1 MNNNL
6 SFNDLWRKKVS
17 RIGTIMIPIIMVS
30 MFLPVIYLKVR
41 YGVFPEW
48 SVALSSWGTIAAAFC
63 AYYIIEPLSYYPILG
78 LSGTYM
84 AFTSGSISDIR
95 MPASAV
101 AQEAVGVPYGS
112 DEGAVV
118 STIGVA
124 GSVFTTLV
132 VVFITAI
139 FGTSIIELFPE
150 KLLTSVKLYTV
161 PAVFAAVYVQFCR
174 FEPRLSFVII
184 ITTVIYLLLAHI
196 YGLMMIT
203 AVIIPVLLSRILYKK
218 GFFGKEDQD
227 NENGQGTES

>member
-1 MNNNL
+1 MNNM
-6 SFNDLWRKKVS
+6 SFNELWRKKVT
-17 RIGTIMIPIIMVS
+17 RIGTIMIPFIMLS
-30 MFLPVIYLKVR
+30 MFLPVIYLKLR
-41 YGVFPEW
+41 YGVFPDW
-48 SVALSSWGTIAAAFC
+48 SVALSSWGTIAAAFG

-132 VVFITAI
+132 VVFITAV

-150 KLLTSVKLYTV
+150 KLLTAVKLYTV
-161 PAVFAAVYVQFCR
+161 PAVFSAVYVQFCK
-174 FEPRLSFVII
+174 FEPKLSFIII
-184 ITTVIYLLLAHI
+184 ITTVIYVLLAHI

-203 AVIIPVLLSRILYKK
+203 AVIIPVLLSRLLYKA
-218 GFFGKEDQD
+218 GFFGKQEEQ
-227 NENGQGTES
+227 EK